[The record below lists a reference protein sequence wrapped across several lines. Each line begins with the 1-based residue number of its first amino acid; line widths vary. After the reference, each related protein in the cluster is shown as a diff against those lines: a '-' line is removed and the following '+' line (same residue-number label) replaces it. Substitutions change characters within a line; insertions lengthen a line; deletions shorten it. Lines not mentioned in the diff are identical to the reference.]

1 MITTNTTTNTTSKMM
16 KRFVEVANSS
26 DNLDKVKSYFSQ
38 AVDELL
44 DEFLRYNFKDELEK
58 INSQTKLFQIISKK
72 NFQKKQFVFSD
83 LFTDNINETLKGLQ
97 RVSDDGMIGFVN
109 QRFCV
114 SDYEKFLLRVLN
126 STVFY
131 NVRLERLT
139 MEPEYGGT
147 IALFNLASVFSDF
160 MTGLNK
166 IEIKLEFVKENE
178 NSKIL
183 SLIVSNKEEILES
196 LFKTVELSTEG
207 FCDTDL
213 KEFVLSGFEL
223 ANQRAMKF
231 APNEFI
237 AIEYGY
243 VLKFENLYD
252 YDELTIFTKIK
263 EFNRILKY
271 SFEDKCPYHNDFY
284 LRAKNFYSHF
294 CYDGYLQDQTISAF
308 QKAFRNRF
316 QNVDYIFSSFQKN
329 ILKFCPRLSDWVYDS
344 KFKQTHQRLGQEPN
358 QSNVKV
364 LDEDFF
370 NLF

>member
-1 MITTNTTTNTTSKMM
+1 M

-83 LFTDNINETLKGLQ
+83 LFTDNINETLKELQ

-139 MEPEYGGT
+139 MEPEFGGT
-147 IALFNLASVFSDF
+147 IALFNLASAFSGF
-160 MTGLNK
+160 SSYLNK
-166 IEIKLEFVKENE
+166 IKIKLEFVKENT
-178 NSKIL
+178 NSKNL
-183 SLIVSNKEEILES
+183 YLIVSNKEEILES
-196 LFKTVELSTEG
+196 IFKTVELMTEV

-237 AIEYGY
+237 AIELGY
-243 VLKFENLYD
+243 ILNFENLYD

-263 EFNRILKY
+263 EFNRLLKY
-271 SFEDKCPYHNDFY
+271 SFEDECSYHKDFY
-284 LRAKNFYSHF
+284 LKAKNFYSHF

-344 KFKQTHQRLGQEPN
+344 EFKQTNQRLGQESN

>member
-1 MITTNTTTNTTSKMM
+1 M
-16 KRFVEVANSS
+16 KKFVEVANSS

-38 AVDELL
+38 VVGELL
-44 DEFLRYNFKDELEK
+44 DEFPNYIFKDELKK
-58 INSQTKLFQIISKK
+58 INSQPKLFQIITKK
-72 NFQKKQFVFSD
+72 NFQKKEFTFSD
-83 LFTDNINETLKGLQ
+83 LFTDDVNEVIKELQ
-97 RVSDDGMIGFVN
+97 HNSDSGMIGFVSK
-109 QRFCV
+109 RFRV
-114 SDYEKFLLRVLN
+114 SDYEKILLCILN

-139 MEPEYGGT
+139 MEPEFGGT
-147 IALFNLASVFSDF
+147 IALFNLASAFSGF
-160 MTGLNK
+160 SSYLNK
-166 IEIKLEFVKENE
+166 IKIKLEFVKENK
-178 NSKIL
+178 NSKNL

-196 LFKTVELSTEG
+196 LFKTVELMTEV
-207 FCDTDL
+207 FCDNDL

-223 ANQRAMKF
+223 VNQRAVKF

-243 VLKFENLYD
+243 ILKFENLYD
-252 YDELTIFTKIK
+252 YDELTIITKIK
-263 EFNRILKY
+263 EFNRLLKY
-271 SFEDKCPYHNDFY
+271 PFEDKCPYHNYFY

-344 KFKQTHQRLGQEPN
+344 EFKQTNERLSLELN